1 MKFRAIWIV
10 EYSDGDGES
19 SLCICNTRIFFD
31 LRSTVDS
38 FVHQISYLNLRIFGW
53 RWRIFLTCAYVYS
66 KSSMNCG
73 LFRPSNFL
81 LFESSNIRIEK
92 ENLPYLCV
100 CNMHIFE
107 IFDELW
113 TLSSNFLRNEISCYL
128 NRQIFGWRW
137 RILLVRMY
145 IRNLRWIMDSFVH
158 QISFEMKFP
167 VILEYSDGDGESS
180 LLVRMYIRNLRW
192 IVDSF
197 VHQISCYLNS
207 RIFG

>member
-1 MKFRAIWIV
+1 MENFTCAYIIYSKSSMNCGLFRPLNFLRNEISC
-10 EYSDGDGES
+10 YP
-19 SLCICNTRIFFD
+19 RIFGWRWRIFLTCAYVYSKSSMNYGLFCPSNL
-31 LRSTVDS
+31 LRNE
-38 FVHQISYLNLRIFGW
+38 ISCYPRIFGW

-145 IRNLRWIMDSFVH
+145 IRNLR
-158 QISFEMKFP
+158 
-167 VILEYSDGDGESS
+167 
-180 LLVRMYIRNLRW
+180 
-192 IVDSF
+192 
-197 VHQISCYLNS
+197 
-207 RIFG
+207 